1 MKRVSTIV
9 EITCHKLLCSGFR
22 ARFEIRVE
30 IRDFNGRDLRFQD
43 SKFGSKFAIRNSY
56 TLIAHNQ
63 YKYYYL
69 YFKQFF
75 IFLN

>member
-43 SKFGSKFAIRNSY
+43 SKFEIRVKIRDPKLIYLNSAQS
-56 TLIAHNQ
+56 I
-63 YKYYYL
+63 
-69 YFKQFF
+69 
-75 IFLN
+75 